1 MVLFFSIDIALQSTP
16 YLANW
21 NFNWNDHTWRLRL
34 PKALFLAKRSNYIL
48 AKICFSW
55 HSFIPIGVTR
65 LGDFWKLL
73 ATNSPTKLAQIFVGF
88 LEQFEKLHTFTS
100 ICCDYVLQLL
110 TVIGLL
116 LLYHLVTLNYQYRR
130 YHLASTVGAPIHH
143 LHSHSIFILHFNVHK
158 NTIISI
164 SLTQFTHNTI
174 AFFRL
179 NISNQFIRLSL
190 KTNACRNITQCTSLW
205 VSSPFKYLF
214 AHPYILFD
222 SGCTFMH
229 IPTHCFTVVV
239 PSCTSLHIVWQ
250 WIYLLHTLPITF
262 LYVLVNV
269 DSFCSHSIRFNFLL
283 GLFLFLSFFFLSNSL
298 LVTFFLTQTF
308 RHSFKSVLVH
318 HLGPILTW
326 RKPFIHHCRRRSRTD
341 PIKIFDA
348 WISGDYSEVG
358 SVMELFSKTRWR
370 LRLAISTYFL
380 HLTKLTFQYV
390 LKLHLNHPGQ
400 QVSPASIYLFD
411 IL

>member
-116 LLYHLVTLNYQYRR
+116 LLYHLVTLNYRYRR

-222 SGCTFMH
+222 SEYTYSIH
-229 IPTHCFTVVV
+229 YLSL
-239 PSCTSLHIVWQ
+239 SCMSLSMWILFALIQSDLTS
-250 WIYLLHTLPITF
+250 F
-262 LYVLVNV
+262 LDYF
-269 DSFCSHSIRFNFLL
+269 SF
-283 GLFLFLSFFFLSNSL
+283 FLSFSQTRSWLLSFSL
-298 LVTFFLTQTF
+298 KRSDIHLSPF
-308 RHSFKSVLVH
+308 SFIIWGQFW
-318 HLGPILTW
+318 LGESLSFIIVVVGQEPIL
-326 RKPFIHHCRRRSRTD
+326 
-341 PIKIFDA
+341 
-348 WISGDYSEVG
+348 
-358 SVMELFSKTRWR
+358 
-370 LRLAISTYFL
+370 
-380 HLTKLTFQYV
+380 
-390 LKLHLNHPGQ
+390 
-400 QVSPASIYLFD
+400 
-411 IL
+411 

>member
-1 MVLFFSIDIALQSTP
+1 M
-16 YLANW
+16 
-21 NFNWNDHTWRLRL
+21 
-34 PKALFLAKRSNYIL
+34 
-48 AKICFSW
+48 
-55 HSFIPIGVTR
+55 
-65 LGDFWKLL
+65 
-73 ATNSPTKLAQIFVGF
+73 
-88 LEQFEKLHTFTS
+88 EQFEKLHTFTS
-100 ICCDYVLQLL
+100 ICWDYVLQLL

-130 YHLASTVGAPIHH
+130 YHLAPIHH

-250 WIYLLHTLPITF
+250 WIYLLHTLPIAF

-283 GLFLFLSFFFLSNSL
+283 GLFLFLSSFSRTRSWLLSFSL
-298 LVTFFLTQTF
+298 KRSDIHLSPF
-308 RHSFKSVLVH
+308 SFIIWGQFW
-318 HLGPILTW
+318 LGESLSFIIVVVGQEPIL
-326 RKPFIHHCRRRSRTD
+326 
-341 PIKIFDA
+341 
-348 WISGDYSEVG
+348 
-358 SVMELFSKTRWR
+358 
-370 LRLAISTYFL
+370 
-380 HLTKLTFQYV
+380 
-390 LKLHLNHPGQ
+390 
-400 QVSPASIYLFD
+400 
-411 IL
+411 